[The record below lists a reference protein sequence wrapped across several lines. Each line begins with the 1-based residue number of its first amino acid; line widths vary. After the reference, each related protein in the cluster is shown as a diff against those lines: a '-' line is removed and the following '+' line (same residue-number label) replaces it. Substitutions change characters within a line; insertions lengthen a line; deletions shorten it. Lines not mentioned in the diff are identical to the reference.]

1 MVHSQ
6 STSVEEVIQQH
17 QKFLHCLNN
26 HFAPGIDWYGIS
38 QDPEKMHS
46 YPSVNLLCLFNS
58 GFTYSTLRTGSFVVK
73 NDQTVAL
80 RDFLCAID
88 SKQSH
93 VFKYYFVPYMGS
105 EFLKE
110 GKITKE
116 CNIYTFG
123 LIMYRFSAP
132 FMQELKDLN
141 LAPES
146 TPKSYTT
153 LMRQC
158 LNNDPKLRPSM
169 TQICNKLGELYLE
182 VERNICSPITTEFRI
197 ADEFRQMS
205 RIEFDNKLNESD
217 TISPNDKD
225 ISTSSLLSTISNLGV
240 DLIDID
246 QFANRQYIGG
256 GGFSSIEKALWRR
269 TNRHVILKRIKNIA
283 AINHKE
289 RKAFIHELKIH
300 SQLDCIDRIVRMLG
314 VTQSEE
320 KFFMVMQ
327 YANDGDLVNFLKTN
341 FSKLEWSD
349 KFRIAFEIA
358 EGLSFLHRENVVY
371 RDLHSGNILIHE
383 KHAKIT
389 DFGISRQINTD
400 TTIHH
405 GIFGRIPYIEPRLLR
420 QLDYPYD
427 KRSDIYSFG
436 VLMWEISSGR

>member
-26 HFAPGIDWYGIS
+26 NFAPGIDWYGIF
-38 QDPEKMHS
+38 QDPETNAFI
-46 YPSVNLLCLFNS
+46 SVSEYADNGSLHDYLRSNCINLSWKTRLNFLWQMSKDLLCLFNS

-93 VFKYYFVPYMGS
+93 VFKYYFVPYMGP

-123 LIMYRFSAP
+123 LIMYRFSTP
-132 FMQELKDLN
+132 FMQELKVLN

-158 LNNDPKLRPSM
+158 LNNVPKLRPSM
-169 TQICNKLGELYLE
+169 TQICNKLVELYLE
-182 VERNICSPITTEFRI
+182 VERNICSPITAEFRI

-205 RIEFDNKLNESD
+205 RVEFDNKLNESD

-225 ISTSSLLSTISNLGV
+225 ISTGSLLSTISNLGV

-256 GGFSSIEKALWRR
+256 GGFGLIEKALWRR

-314 VTQSEE
+314 VTQCH
-320 KFFMVMQ
+320 FQ
-327 YANDGDLVNFLKTN
+327 
-341 FSKLEWSD
+341 
-349 KFRIAFEIA
+349 
-358 EGLSFLHRENVVY
+358 
-371 RDLHSGNILIHE
+371 LI
-383 KHAKIT
+383 
-389 DFGISRQINTD
+389 
-400 TTIHH
+400 
-405 GIFGRIPYIEPRLLR
+405 
-420 QLDYPYD
+420 
-427 KRSDIYSFG
+427 
-436 VLMWEISSGR
+436 